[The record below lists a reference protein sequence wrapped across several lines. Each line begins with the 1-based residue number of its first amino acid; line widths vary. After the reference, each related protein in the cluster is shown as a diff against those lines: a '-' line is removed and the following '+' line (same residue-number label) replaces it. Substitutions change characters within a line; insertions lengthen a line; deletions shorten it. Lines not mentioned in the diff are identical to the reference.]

1 MFEQFKLFFLP
12 EPTPQPKV
20 RQLLIAGR
28 IVDYRLKTGVRRLS
42 MSIDER
48 GLRLAAPSRMPL
60 AEIEAFA
67 NSHGAWV
74 LRKLDELARTNQPR
88 HVSIKDGIRLPF
100 LGDEIEIRV
109 APGANRIRW
118 MDQTLVLEARH
129 DADLSQLAIRGL
141 KTHALA
147 HFGDRLAYYT
157 AQLNLPPP
165 PLGLSAARTRW
176 GSCSR
181 TSGIRINW
189 RLIHLP
195 AHIGDYVVAHEVAHL
210 LEMNHSARFWRVVGT
225 LYPDWQ
231 AARNELKV
239 RATSIPIL

>member
-147 HFGDRLAYYT
+147 HFGERLAYYT

-210 LEMNHSARFWRVVGT
+210 LEMNHSERFWHIVGT
-225 LYPDWQ
+225 LYPDWKTV
-231 AARNELKV
+231 RNELKT

>member
-28 IVDYRLKTGVRRLS
+28 IVDYSLKTGVRRLS

-147 HFGDRLAYYT
+147 HFGERLAYYT
-157 AQLNLPPP
+157 EQLNLPPP

>member
-20 RQLLIAGR
+20 RQLLITGR

-60 AEIEAFA
+60 AEVEAFA

-118 MDQTLVLEARH
+118 MNQTLVLEARH

-147 HFGDRLAYYT
+147 HFGERLTYYT
-157 AQLNLPPP
+157 EQLDLPAP

>member
-42 MSIDER
+42 MSIDEG

-60 AEIEAFA
+60 AEVEAFA

-100 LGDEIEIRV
+100 LGEEIEIRV

-118 MDQTLVLEARH
+118 MDQILVLEARH

-141 KTHALA
+141 KTHALV
-147 HFGDRLAYYT
+147 HFGERLAYYT
-157 AQLNLPPP
+157 AQLDLPAP

>member
-88 HVSIKDGIRLPF
+88 HVSIKDGVRLPF

-118 MDQTLVLEARH
+118 MNQTLVLEARH

-147 HFGDRLAYYT
+147 HFGERLAYYT
-157 AQLNLPPP
+157 EQLDLPPP